1 MYSVY
6 ISGAIEHNDNF
17 VLDFTRAKIQL
28 EKKGF
33 RVLSP
38 LDTKAHKNNL
48 PAKFCMMEA
57 VDLLKD
63 ADMITVVTKDIP
75 SVGMKIELELAKYY
89 EIPYVQYDIL
99 LQEEK

>member
-1 MYSVY
+1 MYKVY

-17 VLDFTRAKIQL
+17 VLDFTRAKIML

-33 RVLSP
+33 QVLSP

-57 VDLLKD
+57 IDMLKE
-63 ADMITVVTKDIP
+63 ADIITTITKDIP
-75 SVGMKIELELAKYY
+75 SKGMKIEIDLASYY
-89 EIPYVQYDIL
+89 EIPYVQYDVL